1 MSDEDKTPATETFS
15 ELVESY
21 NAAAENV
28 TRIRDAIEVAK
39 DDKDTTDEQR
49 SQLTVEF
56 TGAVNQ
62 AERLKQ
68 QVEGKEARD
77 RATQRYNRIDITGHR
92 LQIKEPDMYTAH
104 SRSFM
109 SDLYWS
115 QVKGQ
120 PAATER
126 ISKHQSHEIE
136 KRGEEFAVT
145 SANLGG
151 IIPPAYLIDLY
162 AKASRNGRVYADQC
176 NGGQLPDVGMSVV
189 LPRLTVGLTA
199 GIQATENTA
208 LTTSD
213 PTEVDLSVPVRTI
226 GGFSPVSRQ
235 SIERSA
241 YSDQILFEDLIARYW
256 ASLDS
261 GCINGL
267 GSAGTILGV
276 LQTAAI
282 STSTA
287 STATVA
293 GVWPKIADVIQQINV
308 ATGGLGYVADKIV
321 MHPRRWGFFEAALDS
336 QSRPLIVPTG
346 PSFNPMGQ
354 GDAAGY
360 GYVGQ
365 MHGLPVFT
373 DANIPTTLGATTNA
387 DAIIVMASNV
397 VHLFERNNDPVTLA
411 FEQQA
416 GTSLQV
422 QLIAYGYVAF
432 TAGRYPA
439 ASGAVTGAGLVP
451 PTF

>member
-1 MSDEDKTPATETFS
+1 MSEPDTNSTSTFS
-15 ELVESY
+15 ELVETY
-21 NAAAENV
+21 NQASDNV
-28 TRIRDAIEVAK
+28 SRLKDAIEVANN
-39 DDKDTTDEQR
+39 DSDTTDEQR

-56 TGAVNQ
+56 TGAVTQ
-62 AERLKQ
+62 AEKLKNE
-68 QVEGKEARD
+68 VESKEARQ
-77 RATQRYNRIDITGHR
+77 RAIERYKRVDVAGYR
-92 LQIKEPDMYTAH
+92 MQVSEPDMYTTH
-104 SRSFM
+104 SRSFLT
-109 SDLYWS
+109 DLYFS
-115 QVKGQ
+115 QIKNQ
-120 PAATER
+120 PAAAER
-126 ISKHQSHEIE
+126 IGKHQAHEIE
-136 KRGEEFAVT
+136 KRGEQFAIT

-151 IIPPAYLIDLY
+151 IIPPAYLVDLY
-162 AKASRNGRVYADQC
+162 AKAARNGRVFADQC
-176 NGGQLPDVGMSVV
+176 NGGTLPDVGMSVI
-189 LPRLTVGLTA
+189 LPRLTVGLSA
-199 GIQATENTA
+199 GIQATENSA

-213 PTEVDLSVPVRTI
+213 PTEVDLTVNVRTI
-226 GGFSPVSRQ
+226 GGYSPVSRQ
-235 SIERSA
+235 SIERAA

-267 GSAGTILGV
+267 GSGGTILGL
-276 LQTAAI
+276 LQTASI

-346 PSFNPMGQ
+346 PSFNPVGQ

-365 MHGLPVFT
+365 MHGLPVYT

-397 VHLFERNNDPVTLA
+397 VHLFERPNDPVTLA

-439 ASGAVTGAGLVP
+439 ASGAVTGGALVP